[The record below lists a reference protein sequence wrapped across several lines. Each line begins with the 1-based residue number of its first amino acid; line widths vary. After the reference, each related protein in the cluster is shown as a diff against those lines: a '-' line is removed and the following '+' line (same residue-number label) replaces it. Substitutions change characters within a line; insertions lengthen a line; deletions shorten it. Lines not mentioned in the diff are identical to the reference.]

1 MNTAK
6 PNLTEQNSRFS
17 NDDQLK
23 NMFEAETDRF
33 SDELLENVKSTPIGR
48 LLGLI
53 STLPEI
59 RQQKVDDTRLRIS
72 DEGYVIEEGL
82 DLALDRVLEELLT
95 ENY

>member
-33 SDELLENVKSTPIGR
+33 SNELLENVKSTPIGR